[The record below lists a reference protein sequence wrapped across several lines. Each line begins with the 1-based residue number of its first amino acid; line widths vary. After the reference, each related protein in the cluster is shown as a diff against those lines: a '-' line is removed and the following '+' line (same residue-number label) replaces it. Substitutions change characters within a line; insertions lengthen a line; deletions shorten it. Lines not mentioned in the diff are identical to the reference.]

1 VLPIDHESILLEL
14 FVKNAAQTNQDECR
28 SVLSPVC
35 TDSANAHGGLNKA
48 LELSV
53 HTGGAFDGKVMIVE
67 G

>member
-1 VLPIDHESILLEL
+1 VLPIDHESILRL
-14 FVKNAAQTNQDECR
+14 FAKNAAQTNQDKCR
-28 SVLSPVC
+28 SVMSPVC

-53 HTGGAFDGKVMIVE
+53 HTGGAFNGKVMIVE